1 MTSDV
6 PLSELLRRVKAKRR
20 VIIGRD
26 LDGSAHLAAGKWLAR
41 QIRNDI
47 AAMPRPHLY
56 RIKCRLRPNVN
67 PSMTS
72 LECWAFRE

>member
-47 AAMPRPHLY
+47 AAMPRAHLY
-56 RIKCRLRPNVN
+56 RINCRVPPNRQ
-67 PSMTS
+67 PSLIS
-72 LECWAFRE
+72 IECWAFRE